1 MTGEA
6 TGAGAGDVAGGVV
19 GGAADGPDRIR
30 VLITDD
36 QRVVRDGLVLLVG
49 TFDGIEIVGSA
60 CEGAE
65 AVRMAVELRP
75 DVVLMDLDMPVLN
88 GAGATAALKEQV
100 PDAAVLVL
108 TTYTDEA
115 HVMPALK
122 AGARGYVTKDTDADT
137 LEAAIRQVHAGRTFL
152 DPEVQERLMAAV
164 AGSGLGAGLGTGAGP
179 SAGTGPSTGAGSGA
193 GTGTRTGADSE
204 SGAGMGASA
213 GSDRALPDGLTTRE
227 AEVLTLIAQGLS
239 NTEIGARLF
248 VSNATVKSH
257 VNRIFAKI
265 GVRDRA
271 QAVRYAFQAG
281 IGDVDG

>member
-1 MTGEA
+1 MT
-6 TGAGAGDVAGGVV
+6 
-19 GGAADGPDRIR
+19 DRIR

-49 TFDGIEIVGSA
+49 TFDGMEIVGSA

-65 AVRMAVELRP
+65 AVRMAVDLRP
-75 DVVLMDLDMPVLN
+75 DVVLMDLDMPVLD
-88 GAGATAALKEQV
+88 GAGATAQLRRQV

-137 LEAAIRQVHAGRTFL
+137 LEAAIRQVHAGRAFL

-164 AGSGLGAGLGTGAGP
+164 AGGAITGESGGEDAGNGGGAAGP
-179 SAGTGPSTGAGSGA
+179 GP
-193 GTGTRTGADSE
+193 
-204 SGAGMGASA
+204 
-213 GSDRALPDGLTTRE
+213 DRALPDGLTARE
-227 AEVLTLIAQGLS
+227 AEVLALIAQGLS
-239 NTEIGARLF
+239 NAEIGGRLF

-265 GVRDRA
+265 GARDRA
-271 QAVRYAFQAG
+271 QAVRYAYQAG
-281 IGDVDG
+281 IGREGG

>member
-1 MTGEA
+1 MTAE
-6 TGAGAGDVAGGVV
+6 T
-19 GGAADGPDRIR
+19 DRIR

-88 GAGATAALKEQV
+88 GAGATAALKEKV
-100 PDAAVLVL
+100 PGAAVLVL

-137 LEAAIRQVHAGRTFL
+137 LEAAIRQVHAGRAFL

-164 AGSGLGAGLGTGAGP
+164 AGNGLGGSLGAETTASGAAVDESQEADRDSDPGAG
-179 SAGTGPSTGAGSGA
+179 
-193 GTGTRTGADSE
+193 
-204 SGAGMGASA
+204 
-213 GSDRALPDGLTTRE
+213 RALPDGLTVRE
-227 AEVLTLIAQGLS
+227 AEVLALIAEGLS
-239 NTEIGARLF
+239 NAEIGARLF

-271 QAVRYAFQAG
+271 QAVRYAFRAG
-281 IGDVDG
+281 IGETDS

>member
-1 MTGEA
+1 MS
-6 TGAGAGDVAGGVV
+6 
-19 GGAADGPDRIR
+19 AAAERIR

-49 TFDGIEIVGSA
+49 TFDGMEIVGSA

-65 AVRMAVELRP
+65 AVRMAVGLRP
-75 DVVLMDLDMPVLN
+75 DVVLMDLDMPVLD
-88 GAGATAALKEQV
+88 GAGATAALRAQV
-100 PDAAVLVL
+100 PGAAVLVL

-137 LEAAIRQVHAGRTFL
+137 LEAAIRQVHAGRAFL

-164 AGSGLGAGLGTGAGP
+164 TGAGSAVGGSGADDGRAEAGVGAGGGTGSGAGPGTGAG
-179 SAGTGPSTGAGSGA
+179 AGFGPG
-193 GTGTRTGADSE
+193 
-204 SGAGMGASA
+204 
-213 GSDRALPDGLTTRE
+213 RALPDGLTARE
-227 AEVLTLIAQGLS
+227 AEVLALIAQGLS
-239 NTEIGARLF
+239 NAEIAGRLF
-248 VSNATVKSH
+248 VGTATVKSH

-271 QAVRYAFQAG
+271 QAVGYAFRAG
-281 IGDVDG
+281 IGRPDG

>member
-1 MTGEA
+1 MS
-6 TGAGAGDVAGGVV
+6 
-19 GGAADGPDRIR
+19 AAAERIR

-49 TFDGIEIVGSA
+49 TFDGMEIVGSA

-65 AVRMAVELRP
+65 AVRMAVGLRP
-75 DVVLMDLDMPVLN
+75 DVVLMDLDMPVLD
-88 GAGATAALKEQV
+88 GAGATAALRAQV
-100 PDAAVLVL
+100 PGAAVLVL

-137 LEAAIRQVHAGRTFL
+137 LEAAIRQVHAGRAFL

-164 AGSGLGAGLGTGAGP
+164 TGAGSAVGGSGADNGRAEAGVGAGGGTGSGAGPGTGAG
-179 SAGTGPSTGAGSGA
+179 AGFGPG
-193 GTGTRTGADSE
+193 
-204 SGAGMGASA
+204 
-213 GSDRALPDGLTTRE
+213 RAWPDGLTARE
-227 AEVLTLIAQGLS
+227 AEVLALIAQGLS
-239 NTEIGARLF
+239 NAEIAGRLF
-248 VSNATVKSH
+248 VGTATVKSH

-271 QAVRYAFQAG
+271 QAVGYAFRAG
-281 IGDVDG
+281 IGRPDG